1 MTAAVAIGF
10 RSSSCWALEK
20 GEEKCCLIH
29 KDNFFLF
36 LALFALCSAL
46 PCPGRYR
53 FQLFCETTSHNLSFL
68 WSFTRVSSF
77 ILQSTWH
84 FFWGDTIISPQSYES
99 IKDLELG
106 LNFHPFYEGFLRIS
120 HKVTQVRAFPIKTL
134 MMSKS
139 AYSWERANLNPG
151 WFLLPFTTC
160 ISSLQYWSFTSS
172 WFRLAES
179 SMHKN
184 SSGSFHH
191 LAASHGFYNNVE
203 EYCHFHAKM

>member
-1 MTAAVAIGF
+1 MLRPTM
-10 RSSSCWALEK
+10 SWS
-20 GEEKCCLIH
+20 
-29 KDNFFLF
+29 
-36 LALFALCSAL
+36 
-46 PCPGRYR
+46 
-53 FQLFCETTSHNLSFL
+53 LSFPTFL
-68 WSFTRVSSF
+68 RDYFSQLVVSLVFHQSV
-77 ILQSTWH
+77 ILYLTIYLTLFS
-84 FFWGDTIISPQSYES
+84 GDTIISPQSYES

-184 SSGSFHH
+184 SSGTFHH

>member
-1 MTAAVAIGF
+1 MLPYRPYTQ
-10 RSSSCWALEK
+10 RQ
-20 GEEKCCLIH
+20 
-29 KDNFFLF
+29 FFSF
-36 LALFALCSAL
+36 SR
-46 PCPGRYR
+46 P
-53 FQLFCETTSHNLSFL
+53 FCTMLRPTMSWSLSFPTFL
-68 WSFTRVSSF
+68 RLVLTTCRFFGLSPECHPLSYNLLDTFFGDTTRE
-77 ILQSTWH
+77 
-84 FFWGDTIISPQSYES
+84 TIISQSYES

-172 WFRLAES
+172 
-179 SMHKN
+179 
-184 SSGSFHH
+184 
-191 LAASHGFYNNVE
+191 
-203 EYCHFHAKM
+203 